1 MGFHFVDILIIAV
14 IALVLFGPKA
24 LQSMARSAG
33 RGVSQAKEMKDKV
46 MAELPLEEI
55 SEVSRHI
62 SRVPMSPQQAVHML
76 ITQES
81 TEKKSTEK
89 AEVEEKKPQ

>member
-1 MGFHFVDILIIAV
+1 MGFHMLDLVVVLLIGLA
-14 IALVLFGPKA
+14 LFGPKA

-33 RGVSQAKEMKDKV
+33 KGVREAKVMKDKV

-55 SEVSRHI
+55 SEVSRHM
-62 SRVPMSPQQAVHML
+62 SRVPTSPQQAVQML

-81 TEKKSTEK
+81 VEKSTEK
-89 AEVEEKKPQ
+89 TQKPKAE

>member
-1 MGFHFVDILIIAV
+1 MGFHMLDLVVVLLIGLAF
-14 IALVLFGPKA
+14 FGPKA

-33 RGVSQAKEMKDKV
+33 KGVREAKVMKDKV

-62 SRVPMSPQQAVHML
+62 SRVPMSPQQAVQML

-81 TEKKSTEK
+81 VEKSTEK
-89 AEVEEKKPQ
+89 TQKPKVE

>member
-1 MGFHFVDILIIAV
+1 MGFHMLDLVVVLLIGLA
-14 IALVLFGPKA
+14 LFGPKA

-33 RGVSQAKEMKDKV
+33 KGVKEAKVMKDKV

-62 SRVPMSPQQAVHML
+62 SRVPTSPQQAVHML

-81 TEKKSTEK
+81 VEKSTEK
-89 AEVEEKKPQ
+89 AQKPKAE

>member
-1 MGFHFVDILIIAV
+1 MGFHMLDLVVVLLIG
-14 IALVLFGPKA
+14 LVLVGPKA

-33 RGVSQAKEMKDKV
+33 KGIKEAKVMKDKV

-62 SRVPMSPQQAVHML
+62 SRVPMNPQQAVQML
-76 ITQES
+76 ITHES
-81 TEKKSTEK
+81 VEKSTEK
-89 AEVEEKKPQ
+89 TQKPKVE